1 MKEKDYSK
9 ISDAIRNQFADCNY
23 DLNDLIGDDLAEILI
38 MNIYLAGDLLRAHDQ
53 SLNEYGLSIIT
64 TTKSI
69 SIILDGKMSWGKCDG
84 PICLYEDLD
93 HDILNICV
101 LIQFVLDR
109 INS

>member
-9 ISDAIRNQFADCNY
+9 ISDAIRKHFSDCDY
-23 DLNDLIGDDLAEILI
+23 DLNDLIGDDLAEVLIL
-38 MNIYLAGDLLRAHDQ
+38 NIYLAGDLLKAHAQD
-53 SLNEYGLSIIT
+53 LNEYGLSIIT

-84 PICLYEDLD
+84 QICLYKDLD
-93 HDILNICV
+93 DDILNICV